1 MTIRKFILA
10 VMTGLFLVSTAAMA
24 ADDHKC
30 KKGEKWD
37 ADKKA
42 CVAEKK

>member
-1 MTIRKFILA
+1 MTIRKLMLA
-10 VMTGLFLVSTAAMA
+10 LMTGLFLVSTAAMA
-24 ADDHKC
+24 ADTHKC

-37 ADKKA
+37 DAKKA